1 MALVYLAC
9 FTIIVLVIIKLAN
22 GFIVDFIILPIK
34 RNRIYKTQETED
46 FLFRT
51 KQITKLLK
59 HAVSKWKGCLSIDF
73 REFPEDFYS
82 DIVIGLFV
90 DCPKLS
96 ELLETCL
103 NSSGEYDEH
112 LSKLLFDVSC
122 KEFKNEYNIL
132 IKSSFPVRN
141 GVAND
146 DVNFNSSEI
155 ISLSHFVNSSLEEII
170 VRKEEKRIAWALA
183 SDILAGLYVKNK
195 RWYDVIMLVYYLE
208 IPQEQVAKDQGVEKD
223 VISSRLY
230 RAKQWIRQ
238 NYREQYKEVMGK

>member
-9 FTIIVLVIIKLAN
+9 FTIIVLAIIKLAN

-59 HAVSKWKGCLSIDF
+59 PAVSKWKGCLSIDF

-112 LSKLLFDVSC
+112 LSKLLFGIPC

-141 GVAND
+141 GVASD

-170 VRKEEKRIAWALA
+170 VEGRKYYSIKFVIGLPEKFYYRRI
-183 SDILAGLYVKNK
+183 KHRNK
-195 RWYDVIMLVYYLE
+195 KRKYIDSCFM
-208 IPQEQVAKDQGVEKD
+208 
-223 VISSRLY
+223 
-230 RAKQWIRQ
+230 
-238 NYREQYKEVMGK
+238 KEVVTDLRRCFYGE